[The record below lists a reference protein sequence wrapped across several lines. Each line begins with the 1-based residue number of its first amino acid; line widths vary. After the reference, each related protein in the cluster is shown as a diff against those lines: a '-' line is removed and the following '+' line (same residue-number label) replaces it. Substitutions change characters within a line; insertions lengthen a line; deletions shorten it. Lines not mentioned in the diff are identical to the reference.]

1 MAISGAGGFQGALG
15 GGISGAEVGGPIGGA
30 VGGLLGGVAGL
41 FGGSGRPK
49 YDPASE
55 QLTAQSYDL
64 FQQAQGLLY
73 PAESQMVRFATD
85 VNAPGQAAQKA
96 IGDVQSQ
103 YATQGSARDRL
114 YKLLGYTPT
123 AQQAQAVERQTELGQ
138 ATSEA
143 EAANAAR
150 RGTIGLQQS
159 VLGG

>member
-15 GGISGAEVGGPIGGA
+15 GGITGAEVGGP
-30 VGGLLGGVAGL
+30 VGGIAGAALGGISGL
-41 FGGSGRPK
+41 FGGQGAPK
-49 YDPASE
+49 YDPAS
-55 QLTAQSYDL
+55 QNLTAQSYDL

-73 PAESQMVRFATD
+73 PAESQLVRFATD
-85 VNAPGQAAQKA
+85 TNAPEQQAQQA
-96 IGDVQSQ
+96 IGNVQSQ
-103 YATQGSARDRL
+103 YGTQASARDRL

-123 AQQAQAVERQTELGQ
+123 AQQQQALDRQTELSQ